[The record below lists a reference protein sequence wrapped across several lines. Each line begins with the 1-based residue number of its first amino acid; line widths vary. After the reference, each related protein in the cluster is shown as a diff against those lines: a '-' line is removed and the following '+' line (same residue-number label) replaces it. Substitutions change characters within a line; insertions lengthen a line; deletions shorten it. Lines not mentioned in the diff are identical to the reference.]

1 MALSRDFLKPTQP
14 GTGGTL
20 AATVTRV
27 AIKDGITQILLRVPT
42 GSAASVV
49 FAVEMGAV
57 LTALSAGVDSF
68 PTGYGV
74 TLLAGDS
81 IPIDSP
87 RGVADWNL
95 LLQGNGA
102 TVEIE
107 AM

>member
-1 MALSRDFLKPTQP
+1 MALSREFIKPTQP

-20 AATVTRV
+20 AATITRV
-27 AIKDGITQILLRVPT
+27 AIKGGITQILLRVPT

-49 FAVEMGAV
+49 FAVEMGAI
-57 LTALSAGVDSF
+57 LTALTAGVDSF

-81 IPIDSP
+81 IVITSP
-87 RGVADWNL
+87 RGVDDWKL